1 MLVITNMA
9 IYNVYKKKSK
19 RKIELKDIGGI
30 CKTVP
35 PSKNTTEFTVLCPA
49 TYDYRFVSEK

>member
-1 MLVITNMA
+1 MITNMA